1 MNITVN
7 NKPYHSENTLSLSQL
22 LINLAIDDKGTAV
35 ALNKDIIS
43 RNQWDCQTLS
53 DGDKIIVIKATAGG

>member
-22 LINLAIDDKGTAV
+22 LTNLAIDDKGTAV
-35 ALNKDIIS
+35 ALNEDIIS

-53 DGDKIIVIKATAGG
+53 DGDNIIVIKATAGG